1 MVVKQEES
9 DLEGVVAIIGAGIG
23 GLATAIAFR
32 RIGLRSTIYEQAPAF
47 GRVGAAINMTPNAVK
62 VLDGLGVGD
71 AIRERSHTP
80 NYRISRTWD
89 TGDETSRIELGQS
102 AVKQYGVAPLMLHR
116 ADLMA
121 ILKAS
126 IPIETIKFNKRLNS
140 VREVGDKV
148 QLLFEDKTIAEARG
162 VVGADGVHSVV
173 RESLFGID
181 KAIFTGMS
189 AYRTII
195 PAKQVRGYDVLNFVK
210 WWGPVPE
217 SQVVTNAISK
227 GKELFLFASMPEQEE
242 TRESWSMKGDGKKIR
257 EYFSGFHKDI
267 RSVLNSI
274 TEIDRTALYER
285 EPLNQWSRGRIT
297 LLGDACHAM
306 VPFMA
311 QGAAMGLEDA
321 AILSR
326 CVETYPKW
334 SEALRHYEKTRIPRA
349 SRIQRGSHENE
360 WLRKPGNPDWVYGF
374 DAWSENLL

>member
-1 MVVKQEES
+1 LARQEVS
-9 DLEGVVAIIGAGIG
+9 DLKSGIAIIGAGIG

-32 RIGLRSTIYEQAPAF
+32 RIGLPSTIYEQSSAF
-47 GRVGAAINMTPNAVK
+47 ERVGAAINMTPNAVK
-62 VLDGLGVGD
+62 ILDGLGVGN
-71 AIRERSHTP
+71 AIREKSHTP

-89 TGDETSRIELGQS
+89 TGKETSRIELGQS
-102 AVKQYGVAPLMLHR
+102 AVKRYGVAPLMLHR

-121 ILKAS
+121 ILES
-126 IPIETIKFNKRLNS
+126 SVPVETVKFNKKLES
-140 VREVGDKV
+140 IREADDNV
-148 QLLFEDKTIAEARG
+148 QLLFEDKTIVKFRG

-181 KAIFTGMS
+181 KAIYTGMS

-195 PAKQVRGYDVLNFVK
+195 PAKKVCGYDVLNFVK

-217 SQVVTNAISK
+217 SQVVTNAINK

-242 TRESWSMKGDGKKIR
+242 IRESWSMKGDVKKIR
-257 EYFSGFHKDI
+257 EYFSGYHKDI
-267 RSVLNSI
+267 RSVLNSV

-321 AILSR
+321 VILSR
-326 CVETYPKW
+326 CAETYPKW
-334 SEALRHYEKTRIPRA
+334 SEALKHYEMTRIPRA
-349 SRIQRGSHENE
+349 SKIQRGSHENE

-374 DAWSENLL
+374 DAWSENIL